1 MKFHLPYIH
10 TFQIDDYGDSMFN
23 AVFAIKLDRF
33 PLQNGVEDG
42 RRSAEKKHLAEMID
56 FINTQYCLHPERT
69 LALRYIITPNL
80 THYLKGRVEVVLFAQ
95 TSSMTENEAINEA
108 VSYAR
113 GLSAILGGNFPEH
126 LWNFI
131 ENERAFDKVWNPFE
145 NKELNIAEIRRR
157 EDFILT
163 NTMNLRPTLGRQR
176 NLISEKPKNDE
187 DHVYYVHSFIPRP
200 NNLNRLI
207 RILLLHQAPIIWQT
221 TIKSINIQSDEEI
234 ALANEISKC
243 EKIYY
248 SGATV
253 REQGKNLGP
262 TLPHLRAGDLAQ
274 NLIQHLL
281 RLKDAPFLLSI
292 ALASPE
298 KIPQEIVEAVGVE
311 ITAPVGNLLV
321 EPLTVSRSFLQMGGY
336 DTVFPSNT
344 SELQIAKKNFQY
356 LRFDLWG
363 ERLAPASLK
372 RLRFMVDANEAACSF
387 RLPIMGEEM
396 LPGID
401 VNRVKNSLLLLKET
415 TQKKLPR
422 KGRLFVGYN
431 RYKKQKQAVY
441 IGEKDRKQHMYIVG
455 QTGTG
460 KTTLLKTMILEDIKT
475 GNGVA
480 VIDPH
485 GDLFDELL
493 GLIPDERIEDVV
505 ILDPT
510 DISHPVGLNFLEYQD
525 PYERYFVV
533 REFKAILE
541 RLLKDQYGRNYNDF
555 AGPVFWKHVQMN
567 LLLVMSQLN
576 DPGTLLQFERIFNS
590 SDYWRKF
597 IPPQIR
603 DNYLDIWVKEDLPKL
618 DYIERR
624 SPNELSMGEYI
635 SGKFSD
641 FLFDPKIRMI
651 FGQKRSTIDFR
662 KIMDSGQ
669 ILLVNLAKGE
679 LTEANARFLGMLLMA
694 KLQATAMKR
703 ANVPPEKRRIFYLY
717 VDEFQSLATENF
729 VLLLSEARKFGLAL
743 ILANQ
748 FLSQIEDERI
758 VQSVFGNVGTVIS
771 FRVSQE
777 DAHKYLGP
785 HFAPT
790 FSPFDLINLPNWQA
804 CVKTTLNGQV
814 ILPFSLQTILPKQPY
829 QNDVA
834 REVRSQSRRKYGRER
849 AKVEKEI
856 EQSLFYQPQKKLKME
871 E

>member
-10 TFQIDDYGDSMFN
+10 TFQMNDHGNPMFN
-23 AVFAIKLDRF
+23 AVFAIKLDCL
-33 PLQNGVEDG
+33 PMQNGVEDS

-69 LALRYIITPNL
+69 LALRYIVTPNL
-80 THYLKGRVEVVLFAQ
+80 KHYLKGRVEVVLLAK
-95 TSSMTENEAINEA
+95 TSAKTKKEAINGA
-108 VSYAR
+108 ASYAR
-113 GLSAILGGNFPEH
+113 GLSAILGGNFPDH

-131 ENERAFDKVWNPFE
+131 ENEHAFNKVWNPFE

-163 NTMNLRPTLGRQR
+163 NNINLRPTLGRQR
-176 NLISEKPKNDE
+176 SLVSEKPKKDE

-200 NNLNRLI
+200 NDLNRLI

-221 TIKSINIQSDEEI
+221 TIKSINIQSDEEV

-253 REQGKNLGP
+253 QGQEKNFAP

-292 ALASPE
+292 NLVSPE
-298 KIPQEIVEAVGVE
+298 RIPQEIVEAVGVE
-311 ITAPVGNLLV
+311 ITAPVGNLLIQPFAV
-321 EPLTVSRSFLQMGGY
+321 NRHFLQMGGY
-336 DTVFPSNT
+336 DTVFPSDT
-344 SELQIAKKNFQY
+344 AELNIAKENFQF
-356 LRFDLWG
+356 LKFDPWG
-363 ERLAPASLK
+363 HTLAPGALR

-396 LPGID
+396 LPGFD

-422 KGRLFVGYN
+422 KGRLFIGYN
-431 RYKKQKQAVY
+431 LYKKQKQAVY

-460 KTTLLKTMILEDIKT
+460 KTTLLKTMILEDIKA
-475 GNGVA
+475 GNGLA

-505 ILDPT
+505 VLDPT
-510 DISHPVGLNFLEYQD
+510 DLSYPVGINFLEYQD
-525 PYERYFVV
+525 AYERYFVV

-567 LLLVMSQLN
+567 LLLVMSNLK

-590 SDYWRKF
+590 SDYWKKF
-597 IPPQIR
+597 VPPQIT
-603 DNYLDIWVKEDLPKL
+603 DNYLDIWVSEDLPNL
-618 DYIERR
+618 NYTERR
-624 SPNELSMGEYI
+624 IANEISLGEYV
-635 SGKFSD
+635 SGKFAD

-651 FGQKRSTIDFR
+651 FGQKRSTINFR

-703 ANVPPEKRRIFYLY
+703 ANVPPEKRRLFYLY
-717 VDEFQSLATENF
+717 VDEFQSLATEN
-729 VLLLSEARKFGLAL
+729 
-743 ILANQ
+743 
-748 FLSQIEDERI
+748 
-758 VQSVFGNVGTVIS
+758 
-771 FRVSQE
+771 
-777 DAHKYLGP
+777 
-785 HFAPT
+785 
-790 FSPFDLINLPNWQA
+790 
-804 CVKTTLNGQV
+804 
-814 ILPFSLQTILPKQPY
+814 
-829 QNDVA
+829 
-834 REVRSQSRRKYGRER
+834 
-849 AKVEKEI
+849 
-856 EQSLFYQPQKKLKME
+856 
-871 E
+871 